1 MSMDLNETYER
12 VISNLIVPKHNFI
25 TGIES
30 LNVEKDD
37 TDRISIK
44 ITFYLSASWANTMF
58 NSYCRET
65 YIDGERTEIL
75 LRMSDIND
83 CVINGFYYE
92 RDQII
97 KGLETINKWL
107 GYKTNY
113 LPGGFNIRFIIDFD
127 N

>member
-1 MSMDLNETYER
+1 MDLNKTYER
-12 VISNLIVPKHNFI
+12 VISKLIVPKYNFI

-44 ITFYLSASWANTMF
+44 INFYLSASWANTMF

-65 YIDGERTEIL
+65 YIDGERSETL

-83 CVINGFYYE
+83 CVINGFYSE
-92 RDQII
+92 KDQII
-97 KGLETINKWL
+97 KDLENINKLL

-113 LPGGFNIRFIIDFD
+113 YTISFGIRFVMDFD

>member
-1 MSMDLNETYER
+1 MSMDLNKTYER
-12 VISNLIVPKHNFI
+12 VISKLIVPKHNFI

-65 YIDGERTEIL
+65 YIDGERSEIL

-83 CVINGFYYE
+83 RVINGFYSE
-92 RDQII
+92 KDQII
-97 KGLETINKWL
+97 KDLETINKLL

-113 LPGGFNIRFIIDFD
+113 YTISFGIRFVMDFD